1 MNNKDPFRHRL
12 FLYLCN
18 IVVIICGFALGITYF
33 IQHEKIL
40 AVCWILIA
48 IFKALETITY
58 IIDDYVDL
66 DEDR

>member
-18 IVVIICGFALGITYF
+18 IVVIICGFALGITYC
-33 IQHEKIL
+33 IRYEKIL
-40 AVCWILIA
+40 AICWILIA
-48 IFKALETITY
+48 IFKALETIIY

>member
-1 MNNKDPFRHRL
+1 MNNKDPFRHKL

-18 IVVIICGFALGITYF
+18 IVMIICGFALGITYF
-33 IQHEKIL
+33 IRYEKVL

-48 IFKALETITY
+48 VFKALETITY